1 VKTRRV
7 DDRPLYPVI
16 RIPRQV
22 FGVLRATRQPRTNK
36 LDATTAKRDR
46 LVRIFV
52 VDDSATARAAL
63 KSAVEGRA
71 DWVVVGEAV
80 DGHHALATFHLHTP
94 HLTLMDF
101 IMPKMNG
108 LDTARHLTARHPD
121 VLILMVTTDPSTQLE
136 KEAQGVGIKGL
147 CPKNDIHCLL
157 NAVEAVLGGGTYFSE
172 EAVA

>member
-1 VKTRRV
+1 MRTWPK
-7 DDRPLYPVI
+7 
-16 RIPRQV
+16 
-22 FGVLRATRQPRTNK
+22 ARTNE
-36 LDATTAKRDR
+36 LDATTAQRDR

-63 KSAVEGRA
+63 KSALEGRA
-71 DWVVVGEAV
+71 DWVVVAEAV

-121 VLILMVTTDPSTQLE
+121 ILILMVTTDPSKQLE
-136 KEAQGVGIKGL
+136 KEARGVGIKGL
-147 CPKNDIHCLL
+147 CPKNDKRCLL
-157 NAVEAVLGGGTYFSE
+157 NAIEAVLGGGTYFSE

>member
-1 VKTRRV
+1 MAII
-7 DDRPLYPVI
+7 L
-16 RIPRQV
+16 
-22 FGVLRATRQPRTNK
+22 
-36 LDATTAKRDR
+36 
-46 LVRIFV
+46 
-52 VDDSATARAAL
+52 
-63 KSAVEGRA
+63 
-71 DWVVVGEAV
+71 
-80 DGHHALATFHLHTP
+80 LATFHLHTP
-94 HLTLMDF
+94 HLMLMDF

-147 CPKNDIHCLL
+147 CPKNDIRCLL